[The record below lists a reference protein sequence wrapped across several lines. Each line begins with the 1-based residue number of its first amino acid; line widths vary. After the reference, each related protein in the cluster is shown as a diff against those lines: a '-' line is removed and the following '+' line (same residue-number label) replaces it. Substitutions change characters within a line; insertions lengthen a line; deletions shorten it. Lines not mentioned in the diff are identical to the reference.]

1 MHKKIAILV
10 IIVALSLLAFIT
22 AKSITGKEPKTITY
36 KIADPIGDWGYPT
49 PYGMYPRGPGYVR
62 MSLVFDTLI
71 WKDREGIV
79 PALAKSW
86 SYISNENAYIF
97 DLRDDVTW
105 HDGKNFT
112 AKDVVFTFNY
122 IKKHLWVWADSSVVK
137 EAKETAENQ
146 VKVYLNEPYAPFLT
160 NVAGA
165 LPMIPKHI
173 WENIEKPEQFMD
185 KQAVIGTGPYQLVD
199 YSKVQGT
206 YLFEAYEN
214 YYQGKPVADRIMF
227 VKVNSEIAPVALK
240 RHEVNASSI
249 PAEVL
254 DDLKSKGLKIEEEP
268 PAWAAK
274 LIVNHKKEPLSS
286 KKLRHALA
294 YAIDRQKIIQ
304 IAQRGYAITG
314 SIGLIPPSNKAWH
327 NPNVAQY
334 NYDMTKA
341 KNMIERLGY
350 KPDSD
355 GYYQKDGKKLEFEL
369 LVGSASQVDF
379 ARIGELIK
387 SDLEKVGIA
396 INLRGLES
404 KAIDA
409 RIKNW
414 NFDLA
419 IGGHGGLGGDPEM
432 LNRVIIGEGFNSARY
447 FQNKEL
453 VNLSKRQIHQMD
465 IGKRKQAVDKIQ
477 EIYAQELP
485 DITLYHPKWYW
496 AHDGSIDLYYTEG
509 GLAIGIPIPLNKLS
523 FLKHDRIK

>member
-1 MHKKIAILV
+1 LHKKIAILV

-294 YAIDRQKIIQ
+294 YAIDR
-304 IAQRGYAITG
+304 
-314 SIGLIPPSNKAWH
+314 
-327 NPNVAQY
+327 
-334 NYDMTKA
+334 
-341 KNMIERLGY
+341 
-350 KPDSD
+350 
-355 GYYQKDGKKLEFEL
+355 
-369 LVGSASQVDF
+369 
-379 ARIGELIK
+379 
-387 SDLEKVGIA
+387 
-396 INLRGLES
+396 
-404 KAIDA
+404 
-409 RIKNW
+409 
-414 NFDLA
+414 
-419 IGGHGGLGGDPEM
+419 
-432 LNRVIIGEGFNSARY
+432 
-447 FQNKEL
+447 
-453 VNLSKRQIHQMD
+453 
-465 IGKRKQAVDKIQ
+465 
-477 EIYAQELP
+477 
-485 DITLYHPKWYW
+485 
-496 AHDGSIDLYYTEG
+496 
-509 GLAIGIPIPLNKLS
+509 
-523 FLKHDRIK
+523 